1 MATLTLLKSISSG
14 LVLRLKL
21 KLNLNL
27 NLKLKPPL
35 TSYSYSSLCS
45 GMRVVAQSSCSSSKA
60 TVLKCKDPSSS
71 YHYHYQ
77 DRYSF
82 ALKGVRRRLNPE
94 AKGWDPRPRC
104 HMYTADASSMAG
116 KGKEERDYKVFAV
129 QAVVLVVLTTMM
141 ANVIGNSVV
150 TNAVQLCGAKGAFFQ
165 KSGASRLRYVAMVY
179 PQWVQECGGIKALCD
194 LLESSSSSSS
204 SEKGKGKG
212 KGEVSEKEVQVVKQH
227 AIDALLVLLKNPD
240 VANTEEGARALALIR
255 DNSIEKKQTSV

>member
-14 LVLRLKL
+14 LVLRLN
-21 KLNLNL
+21 LNLNL
-27 NLKLKPPL
+27 NLKPPL
-35 TSYSYSSLCS
+35 ILTWSSYSSLCS

-71 YHYHYQ
+71 SYHYRDH
-77 DRYSF
+77 YSF
-82 ALKGVRRRLNPE
+82 ALTGVRRRLNLE

-116 KGKEERDYKVFAV
+116 KGKEERDYKVLAV

-204 SEKGKGKG
+204 SSEKGKG
-212 KGEVSEKEVQVVKQH
+212 KGEVSEKEVQVVRQH

-255 DNSIEKKQTSV
+255 DNSIEKKQTTL